1 MPNLRAKNRFGDLY
15 VKITIHVPTRLTT
28 EQRSKL
34 VEFAKVSGDEDID
47 LDEGF
52 MEKMKK
58 IL

>member
-1 MPNLRAKNRFGDLY
+1 MIISHKHKFIFMRPRKVAGT
-15 VKITIHVPTRLTT
+15 TIQNTLMEVC
-28 EQRSKL
+28 
-34 VEFAKVSGDEDID
+34 GDEDID